1 MTYGNIKRTRKLQCI
16 LVCFETRKLQCILVC
31 FEMKTA
37 TLLILN
43 IGSLYMFKLKYV
55 VNKLILQL

>member
-1 MTYGNIKRTRKLQCI
+1 MTYGNIKR
-16 LVCFETRKLQCILVC
+16 TRKLQCILVC